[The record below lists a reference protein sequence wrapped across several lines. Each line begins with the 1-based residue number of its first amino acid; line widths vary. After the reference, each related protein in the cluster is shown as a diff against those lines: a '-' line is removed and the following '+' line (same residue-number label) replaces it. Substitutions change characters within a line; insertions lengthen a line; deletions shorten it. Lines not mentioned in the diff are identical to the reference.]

1 MQWLGNVLNVYT
13 KSEHA
18 EVKSVFE
25 FELINCTECKQSLY
39 ISNVRLSRIDCTT
52 FSFSIKL
59 KQYNKIDVETGN
71 LGRNSSLAKPQSM
84 TTAH

>member
-25 FELINCTECKQSLY
+25 LINCTACKQSLY

-59 KQYNKIDVETGN
+59 K
-71 LGRNSSLAKPQSM
+71 
-84 TTAH
+84 